1 MKNITDDVTL
11 LVKNIDGMS
20 YIPWADALS
29 KTNPI
34 QHVVLHQQGGVVH
47 PIFGGGVVAI
57 EQPVSK
63 DGALQRTTLVVL
75 DAKSRPIPYQDIS
88 SRDVGDAINRCRAR
102 SAAVIDGLGL
112 GLYMNVSDGAAFLK
126 RLGVNGGTRDLT
138 QVPAWTD
145 KKGKKENNGQQ
156 SRTGAEYL
164 PWSVAIAAAR
174 LTDPEFVWSVVD
186 FDTPDENGV
195 VSKQP
200 YIRVPYGYMVAVDL
214 NWKGRAHREFLPI
227 MGVQPVQT
235 RNGIKPMDHQPLPN
249 PTAADWHKAVMRA
262 LAKGIA
268 MLTGYGRS
276 AYADEVGSVPG
287 TTEQEEDP
295 RLQEIRA
302 LVIQTQ
308 ADEAKMLSTYRV
320 PNIESASSETLDAML
335 AALHRKKSGVSAITP
350 GNQPPVE
357 EPQNEAAPAENAAL
371 YERIETLVRQKG
383 ISDATLRSFFKSG
396 NPRTA
401 SPHELQR
408 ALQALERAKGSAAAQ
423 G

>member
-1 MKNITDDVTL
+1 MKHITVDVTA
-11 LVKNIDGMS
+11 LVKTVEGMS

-29 KTNPI
+29 ITNPI
-34 QHVVLHQQGGVVH
+34 QHVVLHPQGGVVH

-57 EQPVSK
+57 DQPVSK
-63 DGALQRTTLVVL
+63 DGALQRTTLVVM

-112 GLYMNVSDGAAFLK
+112 GLYMNVANGAAFLQK
-126 RLGVNGGTRDLT
+126 LGVNGGTKDLT

-145 KKGKKENNGQQ
+145 KKGRKDSSGQQ

-174 LTDPEFVWSVVD
+174 LTDPEFVWSVVE
-186 FDTPDENGV
+186 FDTPDENGA

-214 NWKGRAHREFLPI
+214 TWKGRAHREFLPV
-227 MGVQPVQT
+227 MGIQPVQT
-235 RNGIKPMDHQPLPN
+235 RNGVKPMDHQPLPN

-287 TTEQEEDP
+287 NQEPLEDQ
-295 RLQEIRA
+295 RLVEIRA
-302 LVIQTQ
+302 LVIETQ
-308 ADEAKMLSTYRV
+308 ADEAKMLSTYKI
-320 PNIESASSETLDAML
+320 PNIEAASSETLDAML
-335 AALHRKKSGVSAITP
+335 AALHKKKAGVATITP

-357 EPQNEAAPAENAAL
+357 PPQKEAAPAENAGL
-371 YERIETLVRQKG
+371 YERIENLVRQKG

-401 SPHELQR
+401 TQHELQR
-408 ALQALERAKGSAAAQ
+408 ALQALERAKSSAAAQ